1 MCLRTQAVGTKA
13 QLLTLCEG
21 HVFEKSENLSF
32 IAQILFEL
40 SQKKIRGKKGMLI
53 VTILN
58 CNYGKCN
65 HYGKWTYGKCYFRQT
80 FMASAIMA
88 ELFITKVLWHM

>member
-1 MCLRTQAVGTKA
+1 
-13 QLLTLCEG
+13 
-21 HVFEKSENLSF
+21 
-32 IAQILFEL
+32 
-40 SQKKIRGKKGMLI
+40 MLI

-65 HYGKWTYGKCYFRQT
+65 HYVKWTYGKCYFRQT

-88 ELFITKVLWHM
+88 ELFITKVLWQMQLNLIKAYLLILFEYER